1 MASFENDSNPDNEW
15 DDSWETIWNEFD
27 WERYLSEEKSQ
38 VRKYQKFYNKLI
50 RSQNRLDEVA
60 LFMGWETASASG
72 EAIEAAEPALETLP
86 DQPYTLHKHP
96 LFIASKALHSWLTE
110 TWTQRVS
117 SSGERISASQA
128 LEFQN
133 AVNQSDYYGL
143 LAVTALDLG
152 DYSLAIAYFK
162 RGLVALN
169 SLLALLADF
178 EALDTDALN
187 AFAKQAKTRL
197 FDIREI
203 WLRVTADCRAAATK
217 RFDEE

>member
-27 WERYLSEEKSQ
+27 WERYLNREKDQ

-60 LFMGWETASASG
+60 LFMGWESG
-72 EAIEAAEPALETLP
+72 NATGDTSDSVEISLDSLP

-96 LFIASKALHSWLTE
+96 LFIASKALHDWLRE
-110 TWTQRVS
+110 AWTQR
-117 SSGERISASQA
+117 ISLCDDQIAASKA
-128 LEFQN
+128 LEVQN
-133 AVNQSDYYGL
+133 AISQSDYYGL

-169 SLLALLADF
+169 SLLALLSEVEQMDI
-178 EALDTDALN
+178 DAL
-187 AFAKQAKTRL
+187 AAYAKQAKTRL

-203 WLRVTADCRAAATK
+203 WLRVTADCRAAAAK

>member
-60 LFMGWETASASG
+60 LFMGWETASANG

>member
-60 LFMGWETASASG
+60 LFMGWETASANG

-169 SLLALLADF
+169 SLLALLADV